1 MAINCNCNFRAC
13 GVSVENI
20 TTHVLKVVL
29 GLVYYIISSSTI
41 RYMFVLPNKSRNSK
55 HRYLSLADC
64 KVLIET
70 MVRYKKKM
78 KWHISFIQELANSW
92 NMKLILSKNYLV
104 ISDKR
109 RCN

>member
-1 MAINCNCNFRAC
+1 MAIKCNCNFRAC

-20 TTHVLKVVL
+20 TAHVLKVVL

-41 RYMFVLPNKSRNSK
+41 RYMFVLPTKSRNSK

-92 NMKLILSKNYLV
+92 NMKLILSK
-104 ISDKR
+104 II
-109 RCN
+109 

>member
-64 KVLIET
+64 KVLIE
-70 MVRYKKKM
+70 YKKKM